1 MNLISLEDG
10 PMASNR
16 TWVETLVTRV
26 QREFLDTP
34 SLRLTL
40 PQAERHFALDRASC
54 EAVLGALVD
63 AHVLA
68 RSADGRYARSFPRL
82 AQAA

>member
-10 PMASNR
+10 PMAANR

-26 QREFLDTP
+26 QSEFLDTP

-40 PQAERHFALDRASC
+40 PQAARHFGLDRDSC
-54 EAVLGALVD
+54 EAVLGVLAD
-63 AHVLA
+63 ARVLA
-68 RSADGRYARSFPRL
+68 RSAEGRYARFFPRL

>member
-1 MNLISLEDG
+1 
-10 PMASNR
+10 MASKQ

-26 QREFLDTP
+26 QNEFLDTP

-40 PQAERHFALDRASC
+40 PQAARHFGIDRASC
-54 EAVLGALVD
+54 EAVLGVLAD

-68 RSADGRYARSFPRL
+68 RSADGRYARFFPRL